1 MATCAGTFA
10 SGAPMNGAGDGLLE
24 AFVGVGDDQLHLG
37 WGRVGGLAQLQD
49 LTDRRT
55 MIINL
60 S

>member
-1 MATCAGTFA
+1 
-10 SGAPMNGAGDGLLE
+10 MNGAGDGLLE